1 MNEYLHGWIHLAI
14 CLPFASLS
22 RNIFSMHLHVVG
34 GRKVI
39 PRKWRSS
46 AERCHGEIPMVTWRW
61 WENPPWLSYISWC
74 VTCWNLGMLR
84 VEVYFDIFWHRF
96 LCISH
101 MIWLLCFESSHVE
114 HVGSQLFI
122 NIRLYISLLS
132 WAAEEP
138 IYHWPLVRSFWVEFW
153 STPFTE
159 MQMK

>member
-34 GRKVI
+34 CRKVI

-61 WENPPWLSYISWC
+61 ENPPWLSNISWC

-96 LCISH
+96 LYISH

-114 HVGSQLFI
+114 RVGSQLFI
-122 NIRLYISLLS
+122 NIRLYIPLLS